1 MNAPREAGAAEGDA
15 QGGGWGGANG
25 DGAEM
30 GTKGG
35 PLRDRSAVE
44 RMLRY
49 GAENIALDADDET
62 FRKFE
67 ASDIDSLLAVSSS
80 RVSSSRD
87 SLLAVSSSTKLLAS
101 SGEASTFSKV

>member
-1 MNAPREAGAAEGDA
+1 MNAPREAGAAQDDAQDDA

-25 DGAEM
+25 HGAEM

-49 GAENIALDADDET
+49 GAENIVL
-62 FRKFE
+62 
-67 ASDIDSLLAVSSS
+67 
-80 RVSSSRD
+80 
-87 SLLAVSSSTKLLAS
+87 
-101 SGEASTFSKV
+101 

>member
-15 QGGGWGGANG
+15 QGGDWGGANG

-80 RVSSSRD
+80 
-87 SLLAVSSSTKLLAS
+87 TKLLAS

>member
-1 MNAPREAGAAEGDA
+1 MGLERAMNAPREAGAAEGDA
-15 QGGGWGGANG
+15 QGGGCGGANG

-49 GAENIALDADDET
+49 G
-62 FRKFE
+62 
-67 ASDIDSLLAVSSS
+67 V
-80 RVSSSRD
+80 
-87 SLLAVSSSTKLLAS
+87 
-101 SGEASTFSKV
+101 

>member
-1 MNAPREAGAAEGDA
+1 MNAPREAGAAQDDAQDDA

-25 DGAEM
+25 HGAEM

-49 GAENIALDADDET
+49 G
-62 FRKFE
+62 
-67 ASDIDSLLAVSSS
+67 V
-80 RVSSSRD
+80 
-87 SLLAVSSSTKLLAS
+87 
-101 SGEASTFSKV
+101 

>member
-49 GAENIALDADDET
+49 G
-62 FRKFE
+62 
-67 ASDIDSLLAVSSS
+67 V
-80 RVSSSRD
+80 
-87 SLLAVSSSTKLLAS
+87 
-101 SGEASTFSKV
+101 